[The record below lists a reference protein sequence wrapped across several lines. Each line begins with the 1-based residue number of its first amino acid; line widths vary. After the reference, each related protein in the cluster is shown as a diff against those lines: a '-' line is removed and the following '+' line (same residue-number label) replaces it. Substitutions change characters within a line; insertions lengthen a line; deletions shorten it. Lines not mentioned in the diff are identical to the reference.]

1 MNLVSIVKIL
11 QNFHGL
17 LDECVK
23 KMQEENKAD
32 TLIVLSNMYN
42 YIPTFLSQVTDN
54 QKFISLLQTKAF
66 IMQSYA
72 LIEQDKWDEM
82 LSIIQKAIDT
92 FLLVIN
98 QADNTNANVN
108 TLNKIYIYLNE
119 IKKTIQEKNK
129 ELYFVKYKNLV
140 ESITIEQE
148 NFKKIRT

>member
-1 MNLVSIVKIL
+1 
-11 QNFHGL
+11 
-17 LDECVK
+17 
-23 KMQEENKAD
+23 MQEENKAD

-148 NFKKIRT
+148 NF

>member
-1 MNLVSIVKIL
+1 MNLVTIVKIL

-72 LIEQDKWDEM
+72 LVEQDKWDEM

-148 NFKKIRT
+148 NF

>member
-72 LIEQDKWDEM
+72 LVEQDKWDEM

>member
-72 LIEQDKWDEM
+72 LVEQDKCDEM

-148 NFKKIRT
+148 NF

>member
-72 LIEQDKWDEM
+72 LVEQDKCDEM

>member
-148 NFKKIRT
+148 NF

>member
-1 MNLVSIVKIL
+1 
-11 QNFHGL
+11 
-17 LDECVK
+17 
-23 KMQEENKAD
+23 MQEENKAD

-72 LIEQDKWDEM
+72 LVEQDKWDEM

-148 NFKKIRT
+148 NF

>member
-1 MNLVSIVKIL
+1 
-11 QNFHGL
+11 
-17 LDECVK
+17 
-23 KMQEENKAD
+23 MQEENKAD

-72 LIEQDKWDEM
+72 LVEQDKCDEM

-148 NFKKIRT
+148 NF

>member
-72 LIEQDKWDEM
+72 LVEQDKWDEM

-148 NFKKIRT
+148 NF

>member
-72 LIEQDKWDEM
+72 LVEQDKWDEM

-108 TLNKIYIYLNE
+108 TLTKIYIYLN
-119 IKKTIQEKNK
+119 
-129 ELYFVKYKNLV
+129 
-140 ESITIEQE
+140 
-148 NFKKIRT
+148 

>member
-1 MNLVSIVKIL
+1 
-11 QNFHGL
+11 
-17 LDECVK
+17 
-23 KMQEENKAD
+23 MQEENKAD

-72 LIEQDKWDEM
+72 LVEQDKCDEM